1 MAFRV
6 FYTADKLEEASRPG
20 KLHMQS
26 NAGLLRWLKMP
37 FLYNLFQAVVGGN
50 ALRRRLIQNHA
61 RARPGNKVIDIGCG
75 PAQALQSLP
84 DVEYLGLDTNPD
96 YIAFAMRTYGDKGT
110 FVVGDTR
117 SLRGDSRFKDAD
129 IVIAIAVL
137 HHLDDEEAADCIRF
151 AYDALKRGGRL
162 ICHDPC
168 WIPNQGMFSKC
179 IMSHDRGRNIRTEQ
193 QYRQLVAKFFGNV
206 RARVDT
212 KPMRIPYV
220 TVLLEC
226 EK

>member
-1 MAFRV
+1 
-6 FYTADKLEEASRPG
+6 
-20 KLHMQS
+20 MQS
-26 NAGLLRWLKMP
+26 NAGLLRWLKVP
-37 FLYNLFQAVVGGN
+37 FLYNLFQGVVGGN
-50 ALRRRLIQNHA
+50 ALRRRIIQNHA
-61 RARPGNKVIDIGCG
+61 RARPGDKVIDIGCG
-75 PAQALQSLP
+75 PAQALQSLS
-84 DVEYLGLDTNPD
+84 DVEYLGLDINPD
-96 YIAFAMRTYGDKGT
+96 YIAFARRMYGDKGT
-110 FVVGDTR
+110 FIVGDTR

-129 IVIAIAVL
+129 IVIAVAVL

-168 WIPNQGMFSKC
+168 WIPSQGMFSKC

-193 QYRQLVAKFFGNV
+193 QYRQIVAKFFGNV
-206 RARVDT
+206 RAWVDT

-220 TVLLEC
+220 SVLLEC